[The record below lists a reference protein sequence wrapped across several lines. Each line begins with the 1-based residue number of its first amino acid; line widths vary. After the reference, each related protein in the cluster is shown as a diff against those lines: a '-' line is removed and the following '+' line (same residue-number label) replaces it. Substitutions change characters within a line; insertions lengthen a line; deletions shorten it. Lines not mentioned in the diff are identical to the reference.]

1 MNATNLEMEFLADG
15 PGALARFYQANFTTG
30 FTTSLL
36 VLLLHYWVFSRRPG
50 ALARFYQ
57 ANRYFTTGFTTSL
70 LGLLLLIEALLSGKS
85 LLYYWFYYF
94 STGFTTADSSA
105 SISPLVLR
113 WIRLADLSLYADV
126 C

>member
-15 PGALARFYQANFTTG
+15 PGALARFFQANFTTG

-36 VLLLHYWVFSRRPG
+36 VLLLRYWVFSRRPG
-50 ALARFYQ
+50 ALACFYQ

-70 LGLLLLIEALLSGKS
+70 LGLLLLIEALLSA
-85 LLYYWFYYF
+85 LLYCDGSGWPTYLFML
-94 STGFTTADSSA
+94 T
-105 SISPLVLR
+105 
-113 WIRLADLSLYADV
+113 YADV